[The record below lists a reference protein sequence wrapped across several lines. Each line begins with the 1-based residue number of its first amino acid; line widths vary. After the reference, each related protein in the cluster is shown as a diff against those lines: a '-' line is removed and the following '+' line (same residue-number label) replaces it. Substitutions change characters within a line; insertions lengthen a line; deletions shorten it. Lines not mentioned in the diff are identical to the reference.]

1 MYGSLD
7 VVAGSEPCAAYTNW
21 EKGTGGTRSVPAPD
35 APAGG
40 NAASQKFRG
49 FGGESYPSRIASG
62 IASNITSTGA
72 SLPVQSLN
80 PSAPW

>member
-21 EKGTGGTRSVPAPD
+21 EKGRRERDPSLRRARPPAATPRL
-35 APAGG
+35 
-40 NAASQKFRG
+40 NKFRG
-49 FGGESYPSRIASG
+49 SGGESYPSRIASG